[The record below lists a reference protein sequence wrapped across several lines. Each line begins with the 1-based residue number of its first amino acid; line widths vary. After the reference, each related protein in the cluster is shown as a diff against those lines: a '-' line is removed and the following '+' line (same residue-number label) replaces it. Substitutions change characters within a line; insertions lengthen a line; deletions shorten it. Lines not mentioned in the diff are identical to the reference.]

1 MTWPSRLLKK
11 THMLRCRSIAS
22 LQRTVSTPP
31 LVDFSRAAHL
41 DLFEQPARSCK
52 KWRHRLATA
61 ALLLPIALAGCGG
74 DQSATAVIENSPAP
88 RQVRTAT
95 AVEAK
100 VARTVSATGTLAAED
115 QVVLGTKVI
124 GRLGEISVDLGSKV
138 RKGQAIARIDPSDYR
153 LRVDQAE
160 AALQQARVR
169 LGLPAEGK
177 SDKVDP
183 EQTSVVRQA
192 AAALKEARLTHDRMA
207 KLWAD
212 NYVARAELDAAVAQ
226 LAIAEGQYQNALEEA
241 RIRQGLLFQRR
252 SELEIARQQ
261 LADTTIVSPMDGAVS
276 ERQGSVGQYLT
287 AGAPV
292 VTLVRIDPLRLRLAV
307 PERQVGSVRIGQE
320 VELTV
325 EGDSRR
331 YSGRVVR
338 LSPAISE
345 NNRTLLI
352 EAEVPN
358 RDGGLRPG
366 SFAKAEI
373 VVEAGEQ
380 IITVP
385 RDAIVTFAGIEK
397 VLTVAEGQAVEKRVR
412 TGRRVGEQI
421 EVIEGLAAGH
431 QVIVQPGNLVAG
443 QPVKVV
449 N

>member
-1 MTWPSRLLKK
+1 MTWLESTGKGWG
-11 THMLRCRSIAS
+11 RS
-22 LQRTVSTPP
+22 LPV
-31 LVDFSRAAHL
+31 
-41 DLFEQPARSCK
+41 
-52 KWRHRLATA
+52 
-61 ALLLPIALAGCGG
+61 ALLLPFALAACGG
-74 DQSATAVIENSPAP
+74 DQSATAVIESSPP
-88 RQVRTAT
+88 RQVKIAT

-115 QVVLGTKVI
+115 QVVLGTKVV
-124 GRLGEISVDLGSKV
+124 GRLGEISVDLGSRV

-169 LGLPAEGK
+169 LGLPAEGT
-177 SDKVDP
+177 SDKIEP
-183 EQTSVVRQA
+183 EQTATVRQA
-192 AAALKEARLTHDRMA
+192 AATLKEARLTHDRMM
-207 KLWAD
+207 KLWEN
-212 NYVARAELDAAVAQ
+212 NYIARAELDAAVAQ
-226 LAIAEGQYQNALEEA
+226 LAISESQYQNALEEV

-261 LADTTIVSPMDGAVS
+261 LADTIIASPMDGAVS
-276 ERQGSVGQYLT
+276 ERQASVGQYLA

-292 VTLVRIDPLRLRLAV
+292 VTLVRMDPLRLRLAV
-307 PERQVGSVRIGQE
+307 PERQAGTVRVGQA

-358 RDGGLRPG
+358 KEGRLRPG
-366 SFAKAEI
+366 SFAKGDI
-373 VVEAGEQ
+373 IVEAGEQ
-380 IITVP
+380 IVTVP
-385 RDAIVTFAGIEK
+385 RDAIITFAGIDK
-397 VLTVAEGQAVEKRVR
+397 VLSVEEGQAVEKRVR
-412 TGRRVGEQI
+412 TGRRIGDQI
-421 EVIEGLAAGH
+421 EIVEGVAAGY
-431 QVIVQPGNLVAG
+431 QVIVDPGNLVAG

>member
-1 MTWPSRLLKK
+1 
-11 THMLRCRSIAS
+11 
-22 LQRTVSTPP
+22 V
-31 LVDFSRAAHL
+31 
-41 DLFEQPARSCK
+41 
-52 KWRHRLATA
+52 
-61 ALLLPIALAGCGG
+61 ALLLLVALAGCGG
-74 DQSATAVIENSPAP
+74 DQSATAVIENSPPP
-88 RQVRTAT
+88 RQVKIAR

-100 VARTVSATGTLAAED
+100 VARAVSATGTLAAED

-124 GRLGEISVDLGSKV
+124 GRLGEISVDLGSRV
-138 RKGQAIARIDPSDYR
+138 RKGQPIARIDPSDYR

-169 LGLPAEGK
+169 LGLPAEGT
-177 SDKVDP
+177 SDKIDP
-183 EQTSVVRQA
+183 EQTATVRQA
-192 AAALKEARLTHDRMA
+192 AASLKEARLTHDRMA
-207 KLWAD
+207 KLWEN
-212 NYVARAELDAAVAQ
+212 NYIARAELDAAVAQ
-226 LAIAEGQYQNALEEA
+226 LAIAESQYQNALEEV

-252 SELEIARQQ
+252 SELAIARQQ
-261 LADTTIVSPMDGAVS
+261 LTDTVIISPMDGAVS
-276 ERQGSVGQYLT
+276 ERQGSVGQYLI

-292 VTLVRIDPLRLRLAV
+292 VTLVRMDPLRLRLPV
-307 PERQVGSVRIGQE
+307 PERQAGSVRVGQA

-358 RDGGLRPG
+358 KDGGLRPG
-366 SFAKAEI
+366 SFAKADI
-373 VVEAGEQ
+373 IVEAGEQ
-380 IITVP
+380 IVTVP
-385 RDAIVTFAGIEK
+385 RDAIITFAGIDK

-412 TGRRVGEQI
+412 TGRRIGDQI
-421 EVIEGLAAGH
+421 EIVEGVTAGF
-431 QVIVQPGNLVAG
+431 QVIVDPGNLVAG